1 MKNLLLTALIIL
13 IFISILIFT
22 TKKDKMK
29 MIEVNTEYPLLE
41 NVDGLDGDII
51 DKFDYHTHQLRDPIS
66 VSRVSLN
73 GMKIKIIADEVE
85 GRTDLGINEIIEVGD
100 HLLKKEY
107 SDTLVIQKQM
117 GAKYVLLIRSEL
129 YD

>member
-1 MKNLLLTALIIL
+1 MKNILLAVLIIL
-13 IFISILIFT
+13 IFVSILIFT
-22 TKKDKMK
+22 TKKDKRK
-29 MIEVNTEYPLLE
+29 MSEINTEYTLLE
-41 NVDGLDGDII
+41 NADGLDGDII
-51 DKFDYHTHQLRDPIS
+51 DKFDYHAHQLRDPIS

-85 GRTDLGINEIIEVGD
+85 GRTGLGINEIIEVRD

-107 SDTLVIQKQM
+107 SDTLVIQKQT
-117 GAKYVLLIRSEL
+117 GVKYVLLIRSVL